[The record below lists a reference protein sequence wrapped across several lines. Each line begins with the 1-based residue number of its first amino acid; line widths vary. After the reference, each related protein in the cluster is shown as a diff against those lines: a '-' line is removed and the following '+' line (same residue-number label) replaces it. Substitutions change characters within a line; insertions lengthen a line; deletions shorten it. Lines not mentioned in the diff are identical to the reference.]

1 MNVSIFKKTLAFL
14 LDAIPIL
21 FILGVLLSLF
31 VGDMLKESHEDY
43 DNKVAIYQENVD
55 AYYAALDVHYQ
66 DLLDEIITQDDYDT
80 LSTDLRDDFT
90 DANNETET
98 MIFSY
103 YLDVILCFLVSYLL
117 IKYLYNLFAK
127 GQTLGLKM
135 MNLEMV
141 GRINWFTLLL
151 REVFWREI
159 YWIFTFGIGFWI
171 DFGMLLLTKKQKT
184 LRDMFSNTQI
194 IHQGTSYPF

>member
-14 LDAIPIL
+14 LDAIPIF

-31 VGDMLKESHEDY
+31 VGDLLKEQYTDY
-43 DNKVAIYQENVD
+43 DNKTAIYQENVD
-55 AYYAALDVHYQ
+55 EYYATLDIYYQ
-66 DLLDEIITQDDYDT
+66 DLLDEVITQDDYDI
-80 LSTDLRDDFT
+80 LFSDLRDDFT
-90 DANNETET
+90 DINNDTET

-103 YLDVILCFLVSYLL
+103 YLNVVLFFFVSYLL
-117 IKYLYNLFAK
+117 IKYLYNLITK

-135 MNLEMV
+135 MNLELV
-141 GRINWFTLLL
+141 GRVNWFTLLL

-159 YWIFTFGIGFWI
+159 YWVFTFGIGIWI

-184 LRDMFSNTQI
+184 LRDIFSNTQV